1 MFARRTNW
9 NLSPNALS
17 AALDEQ
23 RASGREVLDL
33 TLSNP
38 TLAGFEYP
46 QELIAMALSDARAL
60 RYEPAAKGMPVAR
73 QAIARYYAGQ
83 GMAVDP
89 ERLILTVSTSEAYS
103 YCFRLLCDPG
113 DEVLVPLPSYPLFEF
128 LADIQDVRLVPYELV
143 YDHGWQIEFES
154 LRRGLGAR
162 SRAILVVQPNNPTG
176 SYAKPWEVER
186 LNALC
191 REHQLALIADEVF
204 LDYRLEAAEALS
216 FASQA
221 AEGARAL
228 TFTLSGLSKISGLP
242 QMKLAWICCGGPE
255 ELVADAMG
263 RLEIIA
269 DTFLSPSSP
278 VQLAAP
284 TLLEARHGI
293 QRQIGER
300 VRANL
305 AELDRQLAR
314 AACASDAEASRS
326 QLSPA
331 NASSALCRRLRVEG
345 GWCVVLRVPAVR
357 SDEELVLALLRE
369 MGLLAHPG
377 HFYDFPGEGY
387 LVLSLI
393 TPERNFAEGVGRL
406 LAFVARSSAGSPA
419 NL

>member
-46 QELIAMALSDARAL
+46 QELIARALSDARAL
-60 RYEPAAKGMPVAR
+60 RYEPAAKGMPAAR

-128 LADIQDVRLVPYELV
+128 LAAIEDVRLVPYELV

-176 SYAKPWEVER
+176 SYVKPWEFER

-191 REHQLALIADEVF
+191 REHDLALIADEVF
-204 LDYRLEAAEALS
+204 LDYRVEAAEALS
-216 FASQA
+216 FANAS
-221 AEGARAL
+221 AEGASAL
-228 TFTLSGLSKISGLP
+228 SFVLSGLSKISGLP
-242 QMKLAWICCGGPE
+242 QMKLAWICCGGPG
-255 ELVADAMG
+255 ELVAAAMG

-269 DTFLSPSSP
+269 DTFLSPSTP

-284 TLLEARHGI
+284 ALLEARHGI

-314 AACASDAEASRS
+314 AACAGSAADADRS
-326 QLSPA
+326 NLISA

-369 MGLLAHPG
+369 TGVLAHPG

-393 TPERNFAEGVGRL
+393 TPERDFADGVCRL
-406 LAFVARSSAGSPA
+406 LAFVARSSGIMHT
-419 NL
+419 